1 MKTITQP
8 MLFVGGGNM
17 AYAIISGACQAGML
31 DPQWVG
37 VIEPSPDRHPLYQHA
52 FMDAQGGMEWLG
64 SQGAGGVI
72 VLAVK
77 PQMLELAISPL
88 RSMLDRLGYEPMV
101 MSILA
106 GTRIEVIDR
115 AFEGHARVLRVMP
128 NTPSQIGLGMSA
140 IAAGPRSTDS
150 DIELAESLFG
160 SVGKSVTISEDLVD
174 AFTAIAGSGPA
185 YTFYLAEAM
194 MEAATQLGFDRQQAQ
209 TIVSQTVY
217 GSAALFDRSAQMPR
231 ELREQVTSKNGTT
244 HAATSSLDESGV
256 MDAIVRAIHSAR
268 HRGAE
273 LGKVES

>member
-8 MLFVGGGNM
+8 ILFVGGGNM
-17 AYAIISGACQAGML
+17 AYAIISGASQAGML
-31 DPQWVG
+31 DPQRVG
-37 VIEPSPDRHPLYQHA
+37 VIEPSLDRHSLYQHA
-52 FMDAQGGMEWLG
+52 FTDAQGGMEWLG
-64 SQGAGGVI
+64 SQGTGGVI

-77 PQMLELAISPL
+77 PQMLDLATSPL
-88 RSMLDRLGYEPMV
+88 SPLLDGLGSEPMV

-140 IAAGPRSTDS
+140 IAAGPRSTDL
-150 DIELAESLFG
+150 DIELAEGLFG
-160 SVGKSVTISEDLVD
+160 SVGKSVTISEDLMD

-194 MEAATQLGFDRQQAQ
+194 MEAATQLGFDRQQSQ
-209 TIVSQTVY
+209 TIVRQTVY
-217 GSAALFDRSAQMPR
+217 GSAALLDRSAQMPR

-244 HAATSSLDESGV
+244 HAATRTLDESGV

-273 LGKVES
+273 LGKAEN